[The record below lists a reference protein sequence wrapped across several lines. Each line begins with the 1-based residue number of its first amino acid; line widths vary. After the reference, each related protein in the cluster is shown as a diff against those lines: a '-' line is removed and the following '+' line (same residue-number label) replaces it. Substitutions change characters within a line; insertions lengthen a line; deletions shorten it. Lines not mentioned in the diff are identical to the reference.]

1 MPYDNEYERLLT
13 WFGKSPTWLQE
24 AAKKLL
30 TEHKP
35 FSEKD
40 ITRFADTCIKEARKE
55 KISFTPVTPEDLSAR
70 PTFEGFSI
78 TSIANITGIN
88 ALKQTEPLQLPSTG
102 LVAILG
108 ANGSGKSGYA
118 RILKRASGNTAVKLL
133 ANIYEKEAVGPSC
146 DITISRSDK
155 EKVIHCSFENAFA
168 DEDLQL
174 MDVFDTAVANQYI
187 GGQSSP
193 SYLPSIFSVLIALVN
208 ACDPIKQH
216 IKQLEQAY
224 TQTKLEALPEIAFG
238 SSAASLI
245 ESISSESDIESFRTE
260 WTNEDDELLKKA
272 NSFINEESPEAKI
285 KLLKIRKESLLRI
298 AKGIDDLAEI
308 FSEAKLAAF
317 MNSLQEQDNLCK
329 QKRESSLILS
339 GNTVVDISG
348 NTWRSLWNAA
358 LEYSAEISTPGL
370 SLAQAISET
379 SVCPFCLRPL
389 GESGKETVLSLK
401 RYAESKISQAF
412 EAKRIETE
420 KQLDIFN
427 RTNPDTYIRKTD
439 IDLANLR
446 EEDSIALNTLT
457 RSFFELKKSILNA
470 TSEMTLAYV
479 DSSGQRNLIS
489 FLLKEADESIERLQE
504 LENEKEIERQRSLVR
519 ELSGKRFLA
528 THQQDIEKEIERLS
542 ELKTIEKAV
551 KATASNRISKMVN
564 ELSETLIAGE
574 YIAAFQDELEKVSGG
589 KITASLVKQRP
600 VKGRIPYA
608 IRLTG
613 LEGEQ
618 IKPDDILS
626 EGEKRVVSLA
636 AFFAEARRT
645 PAGCPLIFDDP
656 ISSLDENFEQNVL
669 QRLIAESQYRQVIV
683 FTHRI
688 SIVSDLQGIAAEEGC
703 EFAAKQILALT
714 DGIHKGNPVNEYD
727 PKKKP
732 DKRINSILQDLAGLK
747 KAEAANDV
755 PLAHLLSENICKNL
769 RITLEACVEHLLL
782 NDVVLRYRRDIQ
794 TKNRL
799 CELPK
804 IKREDCDIID
814 NLMTKYSFSEHY
826 APYDEE
832 PRCFDYETLKTDCD
846 ALKTWISEF
855 KSRPA
860 PES

>member
-1 MPYDNEYERLLT
+1 MSYDNEYERLLA
-13 WFGKSPTWLQE
+13 WFGKSPIWLQE

-35 FSEKD
+35 LSEKD
-40 ITRFADTCIKEARKE
+40 LSHFADTCIKEARKE
-55 KISFTPVTPEDLSAR
+55 KISFMPVTSEDLSAKR
-70 PTFEGFSI
+70 TFEGFSI

-102 LVAILG
+102 IVAILG

-133 ANIYEKEAVGPSC
+133 ANIYEKEAVDPSC
-146 DITISRSDK
+146 DITISRSGK
-155 EKVIHCSFENAFA
+155 GKVIHCDFKSTIA

-174 MDVFDTAVANQYI
+174 MDVFDTTVADQYI

-208 ACDPIKQH
+208 ACNPIKQR
-216 IKQLEQAY
+216 IKQLEQTY
-224 TQTKLEALPEIAFG
+224 VQTKLENLPETALG

-272 NSFINEESPEAKI
+272 TSFINEESPEAKI

-308 FSEAKLAAF
+308 FSEAKLTAF
-317 MNSLQEQDNLCK
+317 ANNLQEQDALNR
-329 QKRESSLILS
+329 QKKEASLILS
-339 GNTVVDISG
+339 GSTVVDISG

-358 LEYSAEISTPGL
+358 LEYSAEIAAPGS
-370 SLAQAISET
+370 SLAQTVSET
-379 SVCPFCLRPL
+379 SICPFCLRPL
-389 GESGKETVLSLK
+389 GENGKETVLSLK

-412 EAKRIETE
+412 EAKRIEV
-420 KQLDIFN
+420 KNQLDVFS
-427 RTNPDTYIRKTD
+427 RTNPATHIRKTD

-446 EEDSIALNTLT
+446 EEDALALNALT
-457 RSFFELKKSILNA
+457 KSFLELKKSILSA
-470 TSEMTLAYV
+470 TSEMTLVHV
-479 DSSGQRNLIS
+479 DSSEQRNLIS
-489 FLLKEADESIERLQE
+489 SLLKEADESISRLQE
-504 LENEKEIERQRSLVR
+504 LENEEEIERQRSLIR

-528 THQQDIEKEIERLS
+528 DHQQDIEKEIERLS

-589 KITASLVKQRP
+589 KITAYLVKQRP
-600 VKGRIPYA
+600 EKGRIPYA
-608 IRLTG
+608 IRLAG
-613 LEGEQ
+613 FEGEQ
-618 IKPDDILS
+618 IKPADILS

-645 PAGCPLIFDDP
+645 PARCPLIFDDP

-688 SIVSDLQGIAAEEGC
+688 SIVSDLQGIAEKKGC

-714 DGIHKGNPVNEYD
+714 DGIHKGNPVNEYE

-747 KAEAANDV
+747 KAEAANNV
-755 PLAHLLSENICKNL
+755 SQARLLSENICKNL

-782 NDVVLRYRRDIQ
+782 NDIVLRYQRDIQ

-804 IKREDCDIID
+804 INREDCDIID
-814 NLMTKYSFSEHY
+814 RLMTKYSFSEHY

-832 PRCFDYETLKTDCD
+832 PRYFDYETLKTDCE
-846 ALKTWISEF
+846 ALKAWILEF
-855 KSRPA
+855 KSRRA
-860 PES
+860 SQS

>member
-1 MPYDNEYERLLT
+1 M
-13 WFGKSPTWLQE
+13 
-24 AAKKLL
+24 
-30 TEHKP
+30 
-35 FSEKD
+35 
-40 ITRFADTCIKEARKE
+40 
-55 KISFTPVTPEDLSAR
+55 
-70 PTFEGFSI
+70 
-78 TSIANITGIN
+78 
-88 ALKQTEPLQLPSTG
+88 
-102 LVAILG
+102 
-108 ANGSGKSGYA
+108 
-118 RILKRASGNTAVKLL
+118 
-133 ANIYEKEAVGPSC
+133 
-146 DITISRSDK
+146 
-155 EKVIHCSFENAFA
+155 
-168 DEDLQL
+168 
-174 MDVFDTAVANQYI
+174 
-187 GGQSSP
+187 
-193 SYLPSIFSVLIALVN
+193 
-208 ACDPIKQH
+208 
-216 IKQLEQAY
+216 
-224 TQTKLEALPEIAFG
+224 
-238 SSAASLI
+238 
-245 ESISSESDIESFRTE
+245 
-260 WTNEDDELLKKA
+260 
-272 NSFINEESPEAKI
+272 
-285 KLLKIRKESLLRI
+285 
-298 AKGIDDLAEI
+298 
-308 FSEAKLAAF
+308 
-317 MNSLQEQDNLCK
+317 
-329 QKRESSLILS
+329 
-339 GNTVVDISG
+339 
-348 NTWRSLWNAA
+348 
-358 LEYSAEISTPGL
+358 
-370 SLAQAISET
+370 
-379 SVCPFCLRPL
+379 
-389 GESGKETVLSLK
+389 
-401 RYAESKISQAF
+401 
-412 EAKRIETE
+412 
-420 KQLDIFN
+420 
-427 RTNPDTYIRKTD
+427 
-439 IDLANLR
+439 
-446 EEDSIALNTLT
+446 
-457 RSFFELKKSILNA
+457 NA

-479 DSSGQRNLIS
+479 DSSEQRNLIS

-589 KITASLVKQRP
+589 KITAYLVKQRP

-669 QRLIAESQYRQVIV
+669 QRLITESQYRQVIV

-794 TKNRL
+794 TKKRL

-846 ALKTWISEF
+846 ALKAWISEF